1 MVLKN
6 ETMFMIKNEVKGHG
20 QRKKKEWNESEI
32 RPVNELFY
40 AESKVGN

>member
-6 ETMFMIKNEVKGHG
+6 EMFTIENEVKGHG
-20 QRKKKEWNESEI
+20 QRKKREWNELEI
-32 RPVNELFY
+32 RPVNKLFY